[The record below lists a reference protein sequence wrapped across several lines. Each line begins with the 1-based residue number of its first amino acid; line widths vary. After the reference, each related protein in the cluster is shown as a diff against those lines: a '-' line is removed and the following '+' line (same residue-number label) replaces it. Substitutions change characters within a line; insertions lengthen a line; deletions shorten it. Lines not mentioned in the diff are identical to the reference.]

1 MKITYGN
8 YVLDIKVKRIGSE
21 NSFNDTDAGYFLNQ
35 VSIMAE
41 DAAIIAKIRNHNAI
55 ANEYKTHSD
64 EIYSQLKAAGF
75 YEEAAEC

>member
-8 YVLDIKVKRIGSE
+8 YVLDIKAKKIGSK
-21 NSFNDTDAGYFLNQ
+21 NGFNDTDAGFFLNQ

-41 DAAIIAKIRNHNAI
+41 DAAIIAKIRSYNAI
-55 ANEYKTHSD
+55 ANEYETNSD

-75 YEEAAEC
+75 YEEA